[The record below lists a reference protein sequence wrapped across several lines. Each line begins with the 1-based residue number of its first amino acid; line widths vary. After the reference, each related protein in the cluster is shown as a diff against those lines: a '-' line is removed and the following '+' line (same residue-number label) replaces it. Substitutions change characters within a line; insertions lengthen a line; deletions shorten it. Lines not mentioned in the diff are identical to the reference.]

1 MNDPRTAFFK
11 ASQWKNAYSQTGT
24 DIPTFSQGAGGADVA
39 GTGIQP
45 QGFDYN
51 WQSPEY
57 LAGLSFDINKGT
69 GALGRRSGE
78 QLLRLQQGSGDMQN
92 QQLLEELERRNIRPT
107 GVSLPPV

>member
-57 LAGLSFDINKGT
+57 L
-69 GALGRRSGE
+69 RR
-78 QLLRLQQGSGDMQN
+78 
-92 QQLLEELERRNIRPT
+92 
-107 GVSLPPV
+107 